1 MGNTCNCMKDETNKN
16 TINDLVMFEHP
27 ENEIK
32 NILSNTLEPALNS
45 SNPEKKTPRGVL
57 NPSQLKRRVSHLGSE
72 KE

>member
-1 MGNTCNCMKDETNKN
+1 MGNTCNCMKGEPKKHI
-16 TINDLVMFEHP
+16 INDVVIKELQ

-32 NILSNTLEPALNS
+32 NLSHTLEPTSNS

-57 NPSQLKRRVSHLGSE
+57 NPSQSKKRVTHLGSE